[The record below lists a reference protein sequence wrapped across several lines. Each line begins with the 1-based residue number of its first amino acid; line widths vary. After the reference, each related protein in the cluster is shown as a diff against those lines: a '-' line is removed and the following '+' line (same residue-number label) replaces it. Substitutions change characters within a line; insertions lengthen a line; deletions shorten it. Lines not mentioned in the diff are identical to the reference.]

1 MDWND
6 FYGAYIEYEH
16 HGIHSYSKV
25 IVDDWHKVM
34 AELDSFVEESK
45 GVFIDAFG
53 DSINFVE
60 LADCYEEFKYLN
72 EEMSP
77 CEAIELVIKNEIKRN
92 NYDLGTLYT
101 SRRYWQFLQW
111 VLEDVWNEEKSYF
124 KIHFE
129 GPLPKFISKWHSYV
143 MESCRV
149 YPQIIEDKSKRRIW
163 ASRQPLY
170 LLGPKVYS
178 EDYEL
183 LGKLSLFLDVDEKR
197 FPEALRGFFGL
208 VEDYNKKHC

>member
-6 FYGAYIEYEH
+6 FYGVYIEYEH
-16 HGIHSYSKV
+16 HGVYGYSKV

-34 AELDSFVEESK
+34 AELDSFVENSTEN
-45 GVFIDAFG
+45 FIGAFG
-53 DSINFVE
+53 DRINHEVDMVDYF
-60 LADCYEEFKYLN
+60 EEFKYLN
-72 EEMSP
+72 ESMESS
-77 CEAIELVIKNEIKRN
+77 EAIELIVENEIKRN
-92 NYDLGTLYT
+92 DYEAGTPYT
-101 SRRYWQFLQW
+101 SRRYWQLLQW
-111 VLEDVWNEEKSYF
+111 AIEDVWNEEKSYF

-149 YPQIIEDKSKRRIW
+149 YPRIIEDKSK
-163 ASRQPLY
+163 A
-170 LLGPKVYS
+170 LLEPKVYPES
-178 EDYEL
+178 YGL

-208 VEDYNKKHC
+208 VEDYNNNHC